1 MSRAVLGLV
10 IAMAFTLGG
19 CAQVPKESV
28 ELSNTV
34 GRDISAIQVSHLALI
49 NLYFDDKAALINR
62 WVDQVYAPS
71 QITAVVGNAAI
82 RAGLETAINNAA
94 TGQNQDVLIKRFNSV
109 ITLIRNDIEK
119 TRKELLSPVQSAR
132 NVTLTK
138 VQASY
143 TQVQLGNNIVTG
155 YLSSLIKVTDTQN
168 ELLAKAGLSN
178 TENQLSADMVSLS
191 ENLDKVLTATS
202 DKCQAL
208 ANVAQAL
215 SRFTHQVP
223 APAAGACN

>member
-49 NLYFDDKAALINR
+49 NLYFDDKVALINR

-82 RAGLETAINNAA
+82 RA
-94 TGQNQDVLIKRFNSV
+94 
-109 ITLIRNDIEK
+109 
-119 TRKELLSPVQSAR
+119 
-132 NVTLTK
+132 
-138 VQASY
+138 
-143 TQVQLGNNIVTG
+143 
-155 YLSSLIKVTDTQN
+155 
-168 ELLAKAGLSN
+168 
-178 TENQLSADMVSLS
+178 
-191 ENLDKVLTATS
+191 
-202 DKCQAL
+202 
-208 ANVAQAL
+208 
-215 SRFTHQVP
+215 
-223 APAAGACN
+223 

>member
-1 MSRAVLGLV
+1 M
-10 IAMAFTLGG
+10 
-19 CAQVPKESV
+19 
-28 ELSNTV
+28 
-34 GRDISAIQVSHLALI
+34 
-49 NLYFDDKAALINR
+49 
-62 WVDQVYAPS
+62 
-71 QITAVVGNAAI
+71 
-82 RAGLETAINNAA
+82 
-94 TGQNQDVLIKRFNSV
+94 
-109 ITLIRNDIEK
+109 
-119 TRKELLSPVQSAR
+119 
-132 NVTLTK
+132 
-138 VQASY
+138 QASY

-215 SRFTHQVP
+215 SRFTHQAP